1 MNTPSC
7 MGYFCRDTFG
17 VRASLFLLLIT
28 SGVYPVVTHHD
39 DDDDDDDYD
48 DDDDDGDDDDELM
61 IMIITITNTT
71 TTKIYALSVIS
82 LSGIIDAASWCK
94 GRVESQVV

>member
-7 MGYFCRDTFG
+7 MVYFCRDTFG

-28 SGVYPVVTHHD
+28 SGVYPVVTHD

-48 DDDDDGDDDDELM
+48 DDDDDGDDDELM

-71 TTKIYALSVIS
+71 TTKIYALSFIS
-82 LSGIIDAASWCK
+82 LSGIINAASWCK